1 MCWSNHQAARG
12 SWSRETWPRDTA
24 TRAAVRVSDAERDDV
39 VQQLS
44 RHTGDGRLTL
54 DEFEPG
60 VEQALNARTR
70 GDLDATLRGL
80 PRARPGPRVHRR
92 ADVGDRLRPLLAL
105 ALIALA
111 IVTMGAWVLWIV
123 IPIAL
128 CRRNGRRHHRWHE
141 VEPAARERDELT
153 LV

>member
-1 MCWSNHQAARG
+1 MCWSNHQAVRG
-12 SWSRETWPRDTA
+12 SWPRESRPRHA
-24 TRAAVRVSDAERDDV
+24 GSRADVRVSDAERDEV

-54 DEFEPG
+54 DEFEQR
-60 VEQALNARTR
+60 VEQALNAKTR
-70 GDLDATLRGL
+70 GDLDVTLQGL
-80 PRARPGPRVHRR
+80 PSARPR
-92 ADVGDRLRPLLAL
+92 AGRQLDVGPRLRPIAAL

-123 IPIAL
+123 VPIAL
-128 CRRNGRRHHRWHE
+128 CRRRGRHHQRWHE
-141 VEPAARERDELT
+141 VEPARGEDELT